1 MKIVVNLNKQP
12 HIFVNN
18 TNLQHFFVE
27 RNNVFRIPFHLMI
40 KKTLT
45 ANQNPSCFKEL
56 EHLKL

>member
-1 MKIVVNLNKQP
+1 
-12 HIFVNN
+12 
-18 TNLQHFFVE
+18 
-27 RNNVFRIPFHLMI
+27 MI